1 VFGAVDLAARSVQ
14 ILFEIAPL
22 ASVEAAAAS
31 PIHPF
36 FGANRRFVAGE
47 SISFASGHFSAAHA
61 LPDALRLTMLARVDA
76 GTMPLRGRLRG
87 GRQKCTSDH
96 AGRDVSHNHVA
107 FPPATD

>member
-1 VFGAVDLAARSVQ
+1 LA
-14 ILFEIAPL
+14 
-22 ASVEAAAAS
+22 
-31 PIHPF
+31 
-36 FGANRRFVAGE
+36 
-47 SISFASGHFSAAHA
+47 
-61 LPDALRLTMLARVDA
+61 DALRLTMLARVDA